1 MDRISGR
8 KIIIMI
14 APPKPVTAWTKPP
27 RRAEK
32 ATTNI
37 PIIKASFP
45 DSVQQKELKR
55 TVSATALPG
64 LHELI
69 NIIYINSNN
78 DCHQKQ
84 EQLVHYLLIN
94 PFIDYPAAHSA

>member
-1 MDRISGR
+1 MEKDRIMVITSLKAGAAFIDRIRGR
-8 KIIIMI
+8 KIIMMI

-27 RRAEK
+27 KRAEK

-55 TVSATALPG
+55 TVSATALPV
-64 LHELI
+64 
-69 NIIYINSNN
+69 YIN
-78 DCHQKQ
+78 
-84 EQLVHYLLIN
+84 
-94 PFIDYPAAHSA
+94 

>member
-1 MDRISGR
+1 MEKDRIMVITSLKAGAAFMDRISGR
-8 KIIIMI
+8 KIIMMI

-55 TVSATALPG
+55 TVSATALPV
-64 LHELI
+64 
-69 NIIYINSNN
+69 YIN
-78 DCHQKQ
+78 
-84 EQLVHYLLIN
+84 
-94 PFIDYPAAHSA
+94 